1 MSMSHRPLHGGSADC
16 IRFKQ
21 FETLLDKDM
30 KRDAARRHLLRNGGM
45 KESRLDA
52 IGGDDEENGLIR
64 RCVDQ
69 LMNAADVAGKSVNSL
84 RIGVGGAISIDGIAL
99 DNPNIIRSLTGVTG
113 ERAPQHIKRRF
124 RENRDVCIDS
134 IAPDEGMTRDDD
146 DDGYTLHSNLANM
159 SQITDNNNNNN
170 NNNITQH
177 QQQQSPKKLN
187 PAPTIHPVVEDKR
200 KWGMPTFVET
210 SVAPKPAPSTIVQR
224 IIPTIDKGPQP
235 NSSASTV
242 VDAAIDPSTYKKK
255 SLERIQRLAK
265 GIEKLEDPRDALV

>member
-134 IAPDEGMTRDDD
+134 IAPDEGVTRDDD

-159 SQITDNNNNNN
+159 SQITDN
-170 NNNITQH
+170 IQHHPH
-177 QQQQSPKKLN
+177 QQQQSPKKIN
-187 PAPTIHPVVEDKR
+187 PAPTIHPIVEDKR

-224 IIPTIDKGPQP
+224 IILPTDKGPQP
-235 NSSASTV
+235 NSSSSSSTTV